1 MPTLSEIALATIV
14 TLVTLAFVILL
25 TPVIGP
31 IRRAVQ
37 GHDSDMEAKAEGM
50 GEPQGGANN
59 GAGSAAGN
67 GSSRALV
74 PVVEEADPVLTGALA
89 PAAADP
95 TLESRVIRIVSW
107 AFLMAVAVFAAG
119 SGLWVDVLPA
129 IVIVIAVT
137 GLLMLVIQDMDPRS
151 AVRRIG
157 GPLQGILALAFV
169 TGLVAMT
176 GGLES
181 PFTFGF
187 PLIVGAG
194 ALLVSARTAFAL
206 AILATACYIGSGLVA
221 DPTPDIGPLV
231 QMAVTLTGVFLLAYV
246 GASVGRE
253 QRRARDAAIRLS
265 TIDSLTGLFNRSY
278 FFTALEREIA
288 RGDRSGRAFCLVMLD
303 LDDLK
308 SVNDRFGHIAGDQVL
323 RSVAETV
330 RGGVRKIDVAAR
342 YGGDEFV
349 ALLPETDPTGGWVLA
364 EKVRLT
370 VAEQGL
376 PGVEPGPTVSVGVV
390 SYPADGRSAD
400 ALLVSADRAM
410 YASKRGGKN
419 RVARAQSE
427 PMMLA
432 IEPREG
438 RNSHEPAEEPEPSD
452 VPEPRDAHEPVPE
465 DQDAEPAAEKVG

>member
-1 MPTLSEIALATIV
+1 MPTLAEIALATIAI
-14 TLVTLAFVILL
+14 LVLVAFAILL
-25 TPVIGP
+25 VPAIGP
-31 IRRAVQ
+31 VRRALRSN
-37 GHDSDMEAKAEGM
+37 DSDVEATTEGM
-50 GEPQGGANN
+50 GEPQGGTTN
-59 GAGSAAGN
+59 GAAAPSN
-67 GSSRALV
+67 GKALV
-74 PVVEEADPVLTGALA
+74 PVVDEPEPILTGPLA
-89 PAAADP
+89 TAAEDP
-95 TLESRVIRIVSW
+95 TLEGRVIRIVSW

-119 SGLWVDVLPA
+119 SGLWVNVLPA

-137 GLLMLVIQDMDPRS
+137 GLLMLVIQDIVPRS
-151 AVRRIG
+151 AVRRVA
-157 GPLQGILALAFV
+157 GPMQALLALGFT
-169 TGLVAMT
+169 TGLVAIT

-206 AILATACYIGSGLVA
+206 AILATACYIGAGLLA
-221 DPTPDIGPLV
+221 DPTPEVGPLV
-231 QMAVTLTGVFLLAYV
+231 QMAVTLTGVFLLAYI

-323 RSVAETV
+323 RSVADIV

-370 VAEQGL
+370 VAEQGM
-376 PGVEPGPTVSVGVV
+376 PGVDPGPTVSVGVV

-419 RVARAQSE
+419 RVARAQNE

-432 IEPREG
+432 IEP
-438 RNSHEPAEEPEPSD
+438 HEPH
-452 VPEPRDAHEPVPE
+452 EPR
-465 DQDAEPAAEKVG
+465 EPAPEQEAEKAG